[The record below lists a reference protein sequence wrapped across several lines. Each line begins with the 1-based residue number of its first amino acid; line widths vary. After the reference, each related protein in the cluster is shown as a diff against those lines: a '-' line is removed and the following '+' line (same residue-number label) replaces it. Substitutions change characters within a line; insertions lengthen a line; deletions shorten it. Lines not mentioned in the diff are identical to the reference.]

1 MKEPLLNKVAVGEFA
16 VTELLKHHS
25 KSVIRIIVKSNSEK
39 KKYTKYNVPILV
51 DERYINKIVKKE
63 DIYALA
69 EFTPFITTLDKN
81 KIHILI
87 NNLDD
92 EGELGTILRTAVAFS
107 YFDVAIINCNV
118 DLFSNKLIRAST
130 GAIFMM
136 NTESFK
142 NKKEYLKKYQ
152 TKTIE
157 FSNKNAPLSLEV
169 GASLS
174 KL

>member
-1 MKEPLLNKVAVGEFA
+1 MNKLAIGEFA

-25 KSVIRIIVKSNSEK
+25 TSVIKIIVKSNSEK
-39 KKYTKYNVPILV
+39 KKYTKYNVPIFV
-51 DERYINKIVKKE
+51 DEKYINKIVKKE

-69 EFTPFITTLDKN
+69 EFTPFSTTLNKN
-81 KIHILI
+81 KTHIVI
-87 NNLDD
+87 NNLSD

-107 YFDVAIINCNV
+107 YFDIALVNCNV

-130 GAIFMM
+130 GAIFMISL
-136 NTESFK
+136 ESFK
-142 NKKEYLKKYQ
+142 NKNEYLKKYS
-152 TKTIE
+152 TKIIE
-157 FSNKNAPLSLEV
+157 FTNKNAPLSLEV